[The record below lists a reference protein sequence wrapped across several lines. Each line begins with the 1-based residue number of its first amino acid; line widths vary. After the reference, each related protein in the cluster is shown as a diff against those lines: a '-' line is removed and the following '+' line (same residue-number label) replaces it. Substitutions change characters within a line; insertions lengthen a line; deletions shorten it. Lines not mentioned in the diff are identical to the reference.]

1 MKITRRISCDH
12 SKTNFLYMKK
22 KETRKYAD
30 LSNREKDEM
39 KAYFSNETEFEQW
52 KQFQNNLFDSFHVPV
67 SMQTR
72 KETKQKLDHLFYKT
86 HQKKSIF
93 WMNSFFVLPDKKW
106 YSQPA
111 MGIAAVLLVGIFT
124 VPLLF
129 LNQAKKQ
136 QLAKTELKSENKKS
150 ELSSTSKQN
159 KFTDL
164 NENKKTTESKIS
176 ISKTVDPKS
185 LEEPIQLAN
194 LEESFPEEYTFSRS
208 SEKTIQDNEIFSD
221 FISLDSDQIQSTSI
235 NLNNGNVETIEISQ
249 FFDVI
254 SSTF

>member
-1 MKITRRISCDH
+1 
-12 SKTNFLYMKK
+12 MKK
-22 KETRKYAD
+22 KETRKYSD

-72 KETKQKLDHLFYKT
+72 KETKEKLDHLFYKT

-93 WMNSFFVLPDKKW
+93 WMNSVFVLPDKKW

-111 MGIAAVLLVGIFT
+111 MGIAAILLVGILT

-136 QLAKTELKSENKKS
+136 QLAKTELKSENKKY
-150 ELSSTSKQN
+150 EISSTSNQN
-159 KFTDL
+159 KLTDL
-164 NENKKTTESKIS
+164 KENKKTTESKIL
-176 ISKTVDPKS
+176 ISKTVDPKP
-185 LEEPIQLAN
+185 LIEPIQLAN
-194 LEESFPEEYTFSRS
+194 LEESFPAEYTFSRNS
-208 SEKTIQDNEIFSD
+208 MKITQDNQIFSD
-221 FISLDSDQIQSTSI
+221 NISLDSDQIQSKSI
-235 NLNNGNVETIEISQ
+235 NLNNEKVEKNEISQ
-249 FFDVI
+249 FFNVI